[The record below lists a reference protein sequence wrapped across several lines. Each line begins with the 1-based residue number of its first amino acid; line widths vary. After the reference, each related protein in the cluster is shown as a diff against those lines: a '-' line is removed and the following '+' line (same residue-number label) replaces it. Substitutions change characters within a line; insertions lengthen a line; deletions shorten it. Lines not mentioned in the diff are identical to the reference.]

1 MVCCECVVSV
11 CVFSLTLISLSS
23 MEDPWPRT
31 SRRPVGNDSM
41 EACTTRRLTPA
52 CARESVHN
60 PGPQGS
66 PLPQGST
73 LGSQDPQVQQC
84 TDTPSAA
91 MQRVP
96 QAPAARLG
104 AGCRETG
111 RDGVDSL
118 HYMVT
123 EVGTVCRV
131 DTLCNVKMCT
141 EDKINCTDI
150 THESGIQN
158 PTVSDPELDAGLTG
172 NPISDLKTR
181 AARYGGN
188 MASVNP

>member
-111 RDGVDSL
+111 RDGVDSRHFKEDNYECFVAL
-118 HYMVT
+118 VC
-123 EVGTVCRV
+123 VSVSCPGTMPHVWKTC
-131 DTLCNVKMCT
+131 DTPGRKASPAGSN
-141 EDKINCTDI
+141 
-150 THESGIQN
+150 QQRA
-158 PTVSDPELDAGLTG
+158 DP
-172 NPISDLKTR
+172 
-181 AARYGGN
+181 
-188 MASVNP
+188 

>member
-52 CARESVHN
+52 RARESVHN

-111 RDGVDSL
+111 RDGVDSR
-118 HYMVT
+118 HY
-123 EVGTVCRV
+123 
-131 DTLCNVKMCT
+131 
-141 EDKINCTDI
+141 
-150 THESGIQN
+150 
-158 PTVSDPELDAGLTG
+158 
-172 NPISDLKTR
+172 ISDLISDPLLFYLSILTAVVLLVVQLYLVLPESTTER
-181 AARYGGN
+181 VLSYFLLLQYYYTNACIRLQHVHY
-188 MASVNP
+188 M